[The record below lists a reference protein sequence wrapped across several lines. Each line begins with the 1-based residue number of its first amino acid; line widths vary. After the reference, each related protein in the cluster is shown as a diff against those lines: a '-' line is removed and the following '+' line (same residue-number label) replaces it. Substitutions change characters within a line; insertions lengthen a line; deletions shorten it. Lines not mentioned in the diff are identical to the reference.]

1 VSHYIDTPHASYG
14 DSAGLS
20 NRQRWEIFAG
30 IVVAIALGIAAI
42 AFVNRV
48 DSPVV
53 EPAVQAVAQS
63 YAGVDDLAT
72 RPAVPAQSFAGS
84 DDLATRAAVPAQSFA
99 GSDDLATRVAV
110 VPAQSYAG
118 SDDLATRPIGPR
130 NAGSDD
136 LATR

>member
-1 VSHYIDTPHASYG
+1 MSHYIDTPHASYG

-84 DDLATRAAVPAQSFA
+84 DDLATR
-99 GSDDLATRVAV
+99 VAV